1 MCFLDPRKAKGIWGG
16 LGLTVTFRDSSRSQL
31 LLSSS
36 TLIPRLKSTS
46 ACYVRKNKYNCSIT
60 INLLS
65 YFELRKKNG
74 HKAWCI
80 NISPVR
86 WCGYHAYN
94 PNSCLLL
101 PGTSRMTLFCACVR
115 WNLHLTFWSFSKKG
129 KTKHG
134 PSYFLW
140 QPRMLSLFALRL
152 TFLDVEKNFK
162 KIPLKVHLL
171 RVSPLLLIPE
181 IHEMATWIHKQLSN
195 KTDHK
200 VKTENWITKNDFLS
214 QIRRVIQIA

>member
-1 MCFLDPRKAKGIWGG
+1 MAKKHG
-16 LGLTVTFRDSSRSQL
+16 V
-31 LLSSS
+31 S
-36 TLIPRLKSTS
+36 TLHLLGG
-46 ACYVRKNKYNCSIT
+46 AAIT
-60 INLLS
+60 HTTETVV
-65 YFELRKKNG
+65 YCCQ
-74 HKAWCI
+74 A
-80 NISPVR
+80 P
-86 WCGYHAYN
+86 
-94 PNSCLLL
+94 
-101 PGTSRMTLFCACVR
+101 TRMTWFCACVR
-115 WNLHLTFWSFSKKG
+115 WNLHLTFWSFSGKK
-129 KTKHG
+129 TQG

-152 TFLDVEKNFK
+152 TLLDVEKNLK
-162 KIPLKVHLL
+162 PIPLKVHLL